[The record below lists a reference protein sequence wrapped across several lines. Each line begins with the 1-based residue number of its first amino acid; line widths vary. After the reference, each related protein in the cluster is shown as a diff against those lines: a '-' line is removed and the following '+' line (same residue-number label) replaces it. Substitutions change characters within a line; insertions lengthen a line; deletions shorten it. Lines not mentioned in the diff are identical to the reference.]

1 MIDTLERIAYL
12 KYKIKSLTED
22 IKDAT
27 DMRAVFIAE
36 LDRLEA
42 STKNEKSIKSL
53 FQTCLLNFIAGA
65 NILISA

>member
-1 MIDTLERIAYL
+1 MKDTLERIAYL

-36 LDRLEA
+36 LYRLEA
-42 STKNEKSIKSL
+42 SIKNEKKV
-53 FQTCLLNFIAGA
+53 
-65 NILISA
+65 